1 MKSPAEI
8 EAGLSQFT
16 GTENYYRAGVGKLLY
31 TDGVKYLADAAE
43 AHWLIDAIA
52 SYQPTGL
59 VHNEG
64 FQVWI
69 LTKDETDQAYLRC
82 YSDYDASKVTVANWL
97 KYGLAEQHIPLTNF
111 PLSEIKI
118 WVEGG
123 PEQPVALLPSE
134 H

>member
-8 EAGLSQFT
+8 TAGLSQFT
-16 GTENYYRAGVGKLLY
+16 GTENYYRTGVGKLLY
-31 TDGVKYLADAAE
+31 TDGVKYLADAAG
-43 AHWLIDAIA
+43 AYWLIDAISSHQA
-52 SYQPTGL
+52 NPD
-59 VHNEG
+59 VAAEG

-69 LTKDETDQAYLRC
+69 LKVVDHKGLLTC
-82 YSDYDASKVTVANWL
+82 YRDYEAGLPEMANYSH
-97 KYGLAEQHIPLTNF
+97 YGVVVQHIPFTDF